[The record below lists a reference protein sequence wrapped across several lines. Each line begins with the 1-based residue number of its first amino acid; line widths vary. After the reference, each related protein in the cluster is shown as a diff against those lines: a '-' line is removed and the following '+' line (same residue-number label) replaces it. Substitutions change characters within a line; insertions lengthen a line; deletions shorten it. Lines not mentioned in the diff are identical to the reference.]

1 MQELAELKFTT
12 SCVRV
17 RVQMPTWMHAY
28 KQQMEAELKEA
39 VVLLVDISG
48 FTRLSDQFQGLGQE
62 GIDSLTNTI
71 NRMFTT
77 IIEHV
82 EAWGGDIVKF
92 AGDAVIVIWETDD
105 DQLRDALM
113 QAVNVSPAHSHRAQ
127 VYAIVTTIQA
137 SPEKSSF
144 Q

>member
-1 MQELAELKFTT
+1 
-12 SCVRV
+12 
-17 RVQMPTWMHAY
+17 
-28 KQQMEAELKEA
+28 MEAELKDG

-62 GIDSLTNTI
+62 GIDSLTSTI

-92 AGDAVIVIWETDD
+92 AGQNNTCISAHLESACQTLESMI
-105 DQLRDALM
+105 LAS
-113 QAVNVSPAHSHRAQ
+113 NSPGE
-127 VYAIVTTIQA
+127 ILD
-137 SPEKSSF
+137 
-144 Q
+144 